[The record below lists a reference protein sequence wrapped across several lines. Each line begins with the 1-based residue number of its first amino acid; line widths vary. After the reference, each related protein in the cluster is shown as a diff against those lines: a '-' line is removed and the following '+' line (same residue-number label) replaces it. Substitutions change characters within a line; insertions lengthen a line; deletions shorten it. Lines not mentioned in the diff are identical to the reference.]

1 MHLRFS
7 VWIVLIG
14 MGWTAIL
21 SITSILLVMP
31 LLVSSSRA
39 DEQVGKRPSGLI
51 AMAKNAAKATKQVSL
66 QTIDKGFYSGVRE
79 SLQIAISKQA
89 DWKDLWQRHT
99 SNKSRQP
106 ALPEI
111 NFGEEMVV
119 AVFLGDRPTG
129 GYEVEIISAEQSES
143 ALRVSFG
150 EKGPPP
156 GAMTIQA
163 LTQPYHIV
171 RVATDAAKDVVF
183 RRLP

>member
-1 MHLRFS
+1 
-7 VWIVLIG
+7 
-14 MGWTAIL
+14 
-21 SITSILLVMP
+21 
-31 LLVSSSRA
+31 
-39 DEQVGKRPSGLI
+39 
-51 AMAKNAAKATKQVSL
+51 MATNAAKPTKQVSL
-66 QTIDKGFYSGVRE
+66 QTIDKGFHSGVRE
-79 SLQIAISKQA
+79 SLQIAIWKQA

-99 SNKSRQP
+99 SNKPKQP

-143 ALRVSFG
+143 VLTVSFG
-150 EKGPPP
+150 EKGPRP

-163 LTQPYHIV
+163 FTQPYHIV
-171 RVATDAAKDVVF
+171 RVAIAAAREVVF